1 MKTFIKNVGVIL
13 IEMICAAVCFITMVA
28 FGLFIA
34 VLFGRI

>member
-1 MKTFIKNVGVIL
+1 MKTMMKNIGVML
-13 IEMICAAVCFITMVA
+13 VEMICAIVCFITMVA

>member
-1 MKTFIKNVGVIL
+1 MKTMMKNVGIMLV
-13 IEMICAAVCFITMVA
+13 EMICAVVCFITMVA